1 MQRVVTK
8 RAGDVEGVLDGIFR
22 RCGLDVYAMAT
33 SELGYRLPPFMPRSR
48 TATASLRRLRPAFTD
63 AMLAFVLVLVLV
75 LVFQVARQIKID
87 TGDLG
92 GQKVRADIAVVEALV
107 GTLPDVEIL
116 KESETTR
123 VITFGASTLFAP
135 ASASVQPTG
144 QAILQRLATEIT
156 SRDVTRERG
165 GTLYQIEVSGHTDNT
180 RINTYQFQSNWELST
195 AGASNV
201 VRFLAEQGGIDAA
214 TRQDVGG
221 GLRRVRT
228 RRARTTRASRARGQP
243 AASR

>member
-1 MQRVVTK
+1 
-8 RAGDVEGVLDGIFR
+8 
-22 RCGLDVYAMAT
+22 
-33 SELGYRLPPFMPRSR
+33 MPRSR
-48 TATASLRRLRPAFTD
+48 TATASLNVWPAFTD

-195 AGASNV
+195 ARASNV

-214 TRQDVGG
+214 RVKMSAAGYGEFAPKSTNASDAGRADN
-221 GLRRVRT
+221 RRIEMKLYFGVT
-228 RRARTTRASRARGQP
+228 Q
-243 AASR
+243 